1 MKKNYFS
8 FIVIYLLTISYAFC
22 QIKSG
27 PMLGY
32 SEMREVLLW
41 VQTEKAEKV
50 KFAYWEKGLPAEK
63 IFTDVVLTL
72 KKDAFVARIIADQV
86 LPSKK
91 YEYEVYVGKKKMNFA
106 YPLEFQTQTLW
117 QYRTE
122 PPNFKFAVGSCVYTN
137 EERFDRPGAAY
148 GKGSGIFNKI
158 YDQKPNFMVW
168 GGDNIYLREA
178 DWNTQTGINHRY
190 SEFRKQK
197 NLQPLWANVH
207 HYAIW
212 DDHDYGNNDSD
223 RSFWGKNMTLK
234 AFKNFWG
241 NPNYIFE
248 NEAVTG
254 TFVWEDCQFFM
265 MDNRWFRAPNELKD
279 ENRDYYGEKQMNWL
293 IDALKGSAAPFKF
306 VVTGGQV
313 VSNAAVFENMANYPG
328 ERKKLLDKIAENKIS
343 GVVFISGDRHHTN
356 IQKMDREGT
365 YPLYDFTISPMTSGA
380 GKPVEE
386 EYKNKQIIEGTEL
399 NNAQSFGLI
408 EISGK
413 RNERVLKINVFDA
426 EGTKKWDYT
435 INAKDLKAKQ

>member
-8 FIVIYLLTISYAFC
+8 FIVIYFMTISYTFC

-50 KFAYWEKGLPAEK
+50 KFAYWEKGIPAQK
-63 IFTDVVLTL
+63 IFTEEVITN
-72 KKDAFVARIIADQV
+72 KDGAFVARIIADQV
-86 LPSKK
+86 MPSKK
-91 YEYEVYVGKKKMNFA
+91 YEYEVYIGKKKINFA

-137 EERFDRPGAAY
+137 EEQFDRPGAPY

-178 DWNTQTGINHRY
+178 DWNTKTGVNHRY

-197 NLQPLWANVH
+197 DLQPLLASVH

-223 RSFWGKNMTLK
+223 RSFWGKNMTLN

-254 TFVWEDCQFFM
+254 TFMWEDCQFFM
-265 MDNRWFRAPNELKD
+265 MDDRWFRAPNELKD
-279 ENRDYYGEKQMNWL
+279 DNRDYYGEKQLNWL

-313 VSNAAVFENMANYPG
+313 ISNAAVFENMANYPG

-343 GVVFISGDRHHTN
+343 GVIFISGDRHHTN
-356 IQKMDREGT
+356 IQKMDRDGT
-365 YPLYDFTISPMTSGA
+365 YPLYDFTISPITSGA
-380 GKPVEE
+380 GKPVAD
-386 EYKNKQIIEGTEL
+386 EYKEKQIVEGTEL
-399 NNAQSFGLI
+399 NNTQNFGII

-413 RNERVLKINVFDA
+413 RNERVLKVNVFDA